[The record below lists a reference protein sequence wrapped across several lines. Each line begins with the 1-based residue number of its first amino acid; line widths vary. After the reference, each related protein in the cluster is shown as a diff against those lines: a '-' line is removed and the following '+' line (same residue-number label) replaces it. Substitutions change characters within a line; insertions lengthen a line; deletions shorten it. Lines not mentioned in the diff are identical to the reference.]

1 MKGFKGISFLILM
14 GLMLVLAA
22 CGGGDDES
30 SASED
35 QSSSSDTSEKVV
47 LEASNWDF
55 DQEEYQAK
63 AGDVTIELVNAEG
76 MHGITIDE
84 LDGFELE
91 GEGSKTV
98 ELEAGEYT
106 VRCSIPCGQGHAD
119 MVTTIQVS

>member
-14 GLMLVLAA
+14 GLILVLAA

-30 SASED
+30 SA
-35 QSSSSDTSEKVV
+35 SSDTSEKVV